1 MIFEK
6 FIIELPH
13 ITSLVLVLVKI
24 DGILG
29 KSKIGGFF
37 ASLYMV
43 ILWEKRIK
51 MRLKSINYVN

>member
-13 ITSLVLVLVKI
+13 ITSLVLVLVKK

-29 KSKIGGFF
+29 KSKIGGFLP
-37 ASLYMV
+37 LYK
-43 ILWEKRIK
+43 WF
-51 MRLKSINYVN
+51 YQ